1 MAYGIVSVYGMNKN
15 VGNVSFYDM
24 QNQNSFSKPYSEATA
39 NMIDTEARKL
49 IEGQY
54 ERAKNLLREKYSE
67 LSALANQLLEKEVLL
82 KSDVERLIG
91 IRPTGEEKPTDIPM

>member
-1 MAYGIVSVYGMNKN
+1 MN
-15 VGNVSFYDM
+15 V
-24 QNQNSFSKPYSEATA
+24 Q
-39 NMIDTEARKL
+39 
-49 IEGQY
+49 
-54 ERAKNLLREKYSE
+54 KNLLREKYSE